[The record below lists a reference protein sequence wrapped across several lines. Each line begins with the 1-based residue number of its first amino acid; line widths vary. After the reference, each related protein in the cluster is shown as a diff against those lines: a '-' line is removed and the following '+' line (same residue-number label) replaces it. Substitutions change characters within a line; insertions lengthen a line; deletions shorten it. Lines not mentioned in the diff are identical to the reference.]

1 MKIRRILHV
10 LRNELKLYFRL
21 FRDRRT
27 PMISKIMLIA
37 AVIYLLFPI
46 DFIPD
51 FIPFAGFVDELIII
65 PLVFYLSTL
74 FIPKDVVEDN
84 RRIIKG
90 QNKESNSKTKKFKD
104 DEVQEGVIVD

>member
-1 MKIRRILHV
+1 MKIRRILLV
-10 LRNELKLYFRL
+10 LRNEIKLYIRL
-21 FRDRRT
+21 FRDKRT
-27 PMISKIMLIA
+27 PKISKIMLIA
-37 AVIYLLFPI
+37 AVIYLLSPI
-46 DFIPD
+46 DLIPD

-65 PLVFYLSTL
+65 PLVFYISTL

-90 QNKESNSKTKKFKD
+90 TQTDTKTKKFKD

>member
-1 MKIRRILHV
+1 MKFRRIWHV
-10 LRNELKLYFRL
+10 LRNEIKLYIRL

-27 PMISKIMLIA
+27 PLISKLMLIA
-37 AVIYLLFPI
+37 AVVYLLSPI

-74 FIPKDVVEDN
+74 FIPKDVIEDN
-84 RRIIKG
+84 KRIING
-90 QNKESNSKTKKFKD
+90 QKRQKDTKNKFENA
-104 DEVQEGVIVD
+104 QEGVIVE